1 MPKIYSDEEKREI
14 IDRLHK
20 AGEQGIMCFGVK
32 KTTVD
37 YLVKEAGIPKGT
49 FYLFYESKEM
59 LLFEILMQV
68 HEEIEQDFF
77 REVAA
82 VGNAMDVETLTDI
95 FVRMFEKCEQSCI
108 LRMITGDDMQIL
120 AEKLPKE
127 VLSAHLES
135 DTDNVEKLKIFFPR
149 MENEQAQ
156 TVACAFRGLFMLLVQ
171 KKQIGEA
178 YFYESMRMLVRGI
191 LLQLF
196 ES

>member
-1 MPKIYSDEEKREI
+1 MPKVYSDEEKREI
-14 IDRLHK
+14 IERLHK
-20 AGEQGIMCFGVK
+20 AGEQGIMRFGVK

-82 VGNAMDVETLTDI
+82 AGTAINVEVLTDI

-120 AEKLPKE
+120 AEKLPGE

-135 DTDNVEKLKIFFPR
+135 DTDNVEKLKVFFPQ
-149 MENEQAQ
+149 MGNEQAQ
-156 TVACAFRGLFMLLVQ
+156 TIACAFRGLFILLVQ